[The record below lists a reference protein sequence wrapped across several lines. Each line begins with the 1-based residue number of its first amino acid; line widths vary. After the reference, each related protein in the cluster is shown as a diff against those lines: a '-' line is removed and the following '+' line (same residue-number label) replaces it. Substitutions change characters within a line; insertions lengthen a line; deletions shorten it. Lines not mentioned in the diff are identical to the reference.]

1 MVVCSE
7 MEIPRGQQQYPS
19 PMANGKR
26 VLVHERLLSPF
37 SDFLDPAN
45 ADLTGDW
52 EDVVDERPSAPIIP
66 RGLNIRKAHTM
77 PVQEHT
83 IARKPVRALS
93 RRGKSL
99 RKSHTTSNVGA
110 SLLAPWSEE
119 FDASFGWRDDDD
131 DDDEVLHE
139 SPTSVDS
146 PAESTSEPSD
156 LNRPLFTHRS
166 LPTPDAIRTLV
177 LLPSVPTD
185 ELIRCEI
192 EIAEAGAYP
201 AYTALS
207 YSWGMHPDGDD
218 TLNRSISIKGSILPI
233 ARNLYEGLLRLRL
246 PHEPRRF
253 WIDAVCI
260 NQHDL
265 PERSMQVSRMAQIFA
280 QASEVAVWLG
290 EDNLA
295 HVQSAILDCFGAADH
310 EQATGMHTWP
320 DDLDH
325 EPVDFCSLRKATS
338 SRKMKTARRVDHV
351 SRNGSIRFV
360 ARRTSTM
367 NSSITSSIESPALD
381 SVIKALQSLFNRRY
395 FRRRWVLQELYHSPP
410 GKINLYFGSRTISLD
425 TFAAVCGASIKDS
438 RSLRRFIVGSR
449 SEETQEW
456 KGVQY
461 GLREVERVIRLAK
474 EKEKT
479 TFLEALERSSHLL
492 CSDPRDILYS
502 LISLDPSFGFVPDY
516 SLSTGKVY
524 TQFAAL
530 LVSRGMWET
539 VLDNLCANSASED
552 DKFLDD
558 LPSWVP
564 DIRKGFIQSA
574 YLQGLQ
580 SADADVKDD
589 GVSESSHATV
599 IDGNV
604 LRCSFYAIGVINF
617 GTPWA
622 SPDRPPSSRVQ
633 EDGFD
638 SWRRQLQVGLRLKGL
653 LDVFELD
660 GTQPYDAASMGDIVC
675 SPRRI
680 YTNEESVIVV
690 LAPVKVAEG
699 KFRIAQVQR
708 GSDLKSLNGQNISE
722 LLHHSALP
730 ASAKFQALIV

>member
-1 MVVCSE
+1 
-7 MEIPRGQQQYPS
+7 
-19 PMANGKR
+19 MANSR
-26 VLVHERLLSPF
+26 RALVHERLLSPF
-37 SDFLDPAN
+37 SDGLDPAD
-45 ADLTGDW
+45 ADLTAGW
-52 EDVVDERPSAPIIP
+52 EDAVEERPSAPMIP

-77 PVQEHT
+77 PIQEHT
-83 IARKPVRALS
+83 IARKPVRALT
-93 RRGKSL
+93 RRNRSL
-99 RKSHTTSNVGA
+99 KKSHTTSANEFGLRG

-119 FDASFGWRDDDD
+119 FDVGWAADDD
-131 DDDEVLHE
+131 DDDEQQLHE
-139 SPTSVDS
+139 SPTGLDN
-146 PAESTSEPSD
+146 PGKPTSTPSEIKQ
-156 LNRPLFTHRS
+156 PLFTHRP

-177 LLPSVPTD
+177 LLPGVPTD
-185 ELIRCEI
+185 DVIRCEI
-192 EIAEAGAYP
+192 EIAEANAYP
-201 AYTALS
+201 AYNALS

-218 TLNRSISIKGSILPI
+218 TLNRSISIKGFTLPI

-246 PHEPRRF
+246 PDAPRRF

-295 HVQSAILDCFGAADH
+295 HIQSAILDCFGAADH

-320 DDLDH
+320 DDLDQ
-325 EPVDFCSLRKATS
+325 EPIDFCSLRKATS

-351 SRNGSIRFV
+351 TRNGSVRFIT
-360 ARRTSTM
+360 RRTSTM
-367 NSSITSSIESPALD
+367 NSSITSGMDGPALG

-425 TFAAVCGASIKDS
+425 MFAAVCGASIRDS

-449 SEETQEW
+449 RDESQEW

-461 GLREVERVIRLAK
+461 GLREVERVLRLAK
-474 EKEKT
+474 DKEKT
-479 TFLEALERSSHLL
+479 TFLEALERSSHLQ

-516 SLSTGKVY
+516 SLSTAKVY
-524 TQFAAL
+524 TQFTAL
-530 LVSRGMWET
+530 LVGRGMWET
-539 VLDNLCANSASED
+539 VLENLCAHSVSID
-552 DKFLDD
+552 DRWLDD

-564 DIRKGFIQSA
+564 DIRKGFMQST
-574 YLQGLQ
+574 YLQQ
-580 SADADVKDD
+580 KESMDAGVKDELAN
-589 GVSESSHATV
+589 ESSTATV
-599 IDGNV
+599 IDGNI
-604 LRCSFYAIGVINF
+604 LQCSFYAIGVINF
-617 GTPWA
+617 GIPWA
-622 SPDRPPSSRVQ
+622 SPDRNSSSLVHE
-633 EDGFD
+633 EDFD
-638 SWRRQLQVGLRLKGL
+638 SWRRQLQVALGLKGL
-653 LDVFELD
+653 FDVFEID

-708 GSDLKSLNGQNISE
+708 GGDLKSLNGQNITE

-730 ASAKFQALIV
+730 ASARFQALIV